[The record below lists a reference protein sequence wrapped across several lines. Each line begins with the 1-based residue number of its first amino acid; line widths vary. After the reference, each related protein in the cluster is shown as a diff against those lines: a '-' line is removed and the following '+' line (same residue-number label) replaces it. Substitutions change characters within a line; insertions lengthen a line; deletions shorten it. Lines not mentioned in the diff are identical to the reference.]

1 MSGQLTHLYESM
13 DRRDLFEIAILAT
26 IAYIVLRILS
36 RTRGSGLLR
45 GLGVLVLGLFLV
57 AQIVLAGFDLA
68 ELGRLLDQLLTTAIV
83 GFLIIFQPELRRGLI
98 LLGRHPGLRMFADS
112 EQPFSARLA
121 EAASLLSREHVG
133 ALIAVQ
139 RQTSLNQF
147 VETGERIDAEISVL
161 LLRAIFHHHSPL
173 HDGAVIVGHGRL
185 LAAGCQLPLSQPLA
199 NGPRTGMRHR
209 AAVGLSEETDAV
221 VLVVSEETGRIS
233 LAVGGKL
240 EVIDRQVLPDRLAAE
255 LSDSSTKK
263 RPRAMRPWQRVL
275 AFVSPRR

>member
-1 MSGQLTHLYESM
+1 MNGRLSHLYESM

-26 IAYIVLRILS
+26 IGYIILRILS

-45 GLGVLVLGLFLV
+45 GLGLLVLALFLV

-83 GFLIIFQPELRRGLI
+83 GFFIIFQPELRRGLI
-98 LLGRHPGLRMFADS
+98 LLGRHPGLRMFADTEAPYS
-112 EQPFSARLA
+112 NRLA
-121 EAASLLSREHVG
+121 ETASILSREHVG

-147 VETGERIDAEISVL
+147 VETGERIDAEINVP

-185 LAAGCQLPLSQPLA
+185 LAAGCQLPLCQPLTD
-199 NGPRTGMRHR
+199 GPRTGMRHR

-221 VLVVSEETGRIS
+221 VIVVSEETGRIS
-233 LAVGGKL
+233 LAVGGML
-240 EVIDRQVLPDRLAAE
+240 EVVDRQALADRLAAE
-255 LSDSSTKK
+255 LSNQPSKK
-263 RPRAMRPWQRVL
+263 KPRLRLTWGRLVAGLQR
-275 AFVSPRR
+275 